1 MFSNSK
7 NTNTTAFI
15 KTTKITNYTTS
26 NNTEMKD
33 FGSDKKNVVQANLDA
48 QKIAFA
54 PIMFQAAK
62 SLRNLGILEYLFNK
76 EKASIE
82 TLANELNLSV
92 YGVKVLL
99 EAGLSLEMVYLKD
112 NEFRLTKTGYFIL
125 RDKMTNVNMDF
136 TQDVNYL
143 AINHLEEAIVTGK
156 PAGLK
161 ELGNWDTVYFGLS
174 ELPEK
179 IKKSWFGFDHF
190 YSDYTFPEIMPIVF
204 KNQPKSFLDVGGNTG
219 KFSLQCAQYDP
230 TVKITILDLP
240 GQTKVARKNISEAGF
255 ENRITTNDIN
265 LLDAS
270 APFPKGFDI
279 IWMSQFIDCFSLEEI
294 LTIFKRA
301 YDAMTDESCFYIL
314 ETFWDLQKFQASTYS
329 LHATSLYF
337 TAVANGNS
345 QMYHSEDILKVIDQA
360 GLIVDEMHEII
371 GMSHT
376 LIKCKKRK

>member
-1 MFSNSK
+1 
-7 NTNTTAFI
+7 
-15 KTTKITNYTTS
+15 
-26 NNTEMKD
+26 MKD
-33 FGSDKKNVVQANLDA
+33 FGSDKKNVIQANLDA

-76 EKASIE
+76 DKASIE
-82 TLANELNLSV
+82 TIAADLNLSV

-112 NEFRLTKTGYFIL
+112 NEFILTKTGYFIL

-143 AINHLEEAIVTGK
+143 AINHLEESIVNGK
-156 PAGLK
+156 PEGLK
-161 ELGNWDTVYFGLS
+161 ELGNWDTVYVGLS

-179 IKKSWFGFDHF
+179 IKKSWFDFDHF
-190 YSDYTFPEIMPIVF
+190 YSDYTFPEIMPILF
-204 KNQPKSFLDVGGNTG
+204 DNNPKSFLDVGGNTG
-219 KFSLQCAQYDP
+219 KFSLQCAKYDP

-240 GQTKVARKNISEAGF
+240 GQVKVAQKNIAEAGF
-255 ENRITTNDIN
+255 EDRISTIGLN
-265 LLDAS
+265 LLDGS
-270 APFPKGFDI
+270 IPFPKGADI

-294 LTIFKRA
+294 YSLFTRA
-301 YDAMTDESCFYIL
+301 YEAMTEDASFYIL

-329 LHATSLYF
+329 LHATTLYF

-345 QMYHSEDILKVIDQA
+345 QMFHSEDILKIIEKA
-360 GLIVDEMHEII
+360 GFIVDEMHEII
-371 GMSHT
+371 GMSHS
-376 LIKCKKRK
+376 LIKCKKRVK

>member
-1 MFSNSK
+1 
-7 NTNTTAFI
+7 
-15 KTTKITNYTTS
+15 
-26 NNTEMKD
+26 MKD

-76 EKASIE
+76 DKASIE
-82 TLANELNLSV
+82 TIATDLNLSV

-112 NEFRLTKTGYFIL
+112 NEFILTKTGYFIL

-143 AINHLEEAIVTGK
+143 AINHLEESIVNGK
-156 PAGLK
+156 PEGLK
-161 ELGNWDTVYFGLS
+161 ELGNWDTVYIGLS

-179 IKKSWFGFDHF
+179 IKKSWFDFDHF
-190 YSDYTFPEIMPIVF
+190 YSDYTFPEIMPILF
-204 KNQPKSFLDVGGNTG
+204 DNNPKSFLDVGGNTG
-219 KFSLQCAQYDP
+219 KFSLQCAKYDP
-230 TVKITILDLP
+230 KVKITILDLP
-240 GQTKVARKNISEAGF
+240 GQVKVAQKNIAAAGF
-255 ENRITTNDIN
+255 EDRISTIGAN
-265 LLDAS
+265 LLDS
-270 APFPKGFDI
+270 TIPFPKGADI
-279 IWMSQFIDCFSLEEI
+279 IWMSQFIDCFSLEEVYSLFI
-294 LTIFKRA
+294 RA
-301 YDAMTDESCFYIL
+301 HDAMADDATFYIL

-345 QMYHSEDILKVIDQA
+345 QMFHSEDILKIIEKA
-360 GLIVDEMHEII
+360 GFVVDEIHEMI

-376 LIKCKKRK
+376 LIKCKKRVL

>member
-1 MFSNSK
+1 
-7 NTNTTAFI
+7 
-15 KTTKITNYTTS
+15 
-26 NNTEMKD
+26 MKD

-76 EKASIE
+76 DKASIE
-82 TLANELNLSV
+82 TIAAELNLSV

-112 NEFRLTKTGYFIL
+112 NEFILTKTGYFIL

-143 AINHLEEAIVTGK
+143 AINHLEESIVNGK
-156 PAGLK
+156 PEGLK
-161 ELGNWDTVYFGLS
+161 ELGNWDTVYIGLS

-179 IKKSWFGFDHF
+179 IKKSWFDFDHF
-190 YSDYTFPEIMPIVF
+190 YSDYTFPEIMPILF
-204 KNQPKSFLDVGGNTG
+204 DNNPKSFLDVGGNTG
-219 KFSLQCAQYDP
+219 KFSLQCAKYDP

-240 GQTKVARKNISEAGF
+240 GQIKVAQKNIAAAGF
-255 ENRITTNDIN
+255 EDRISTIGAN
-265 LLDAS
+265 LLDDS
-270 APFPKGFDI
+270 IPFPKGADI
-279 IWMSQFIDCFSLEEI
+279 IWMSQFIDCFSLEEVYS
-294 LTIFKRA
+294 LFKRA
-301 YDAMTDESCFYIL
+301 YEAMTNDASFYIL

-345 QMYHSEDILKVIDQA
+345 QMFHSEDILKVIEKA
-360 GLIVDEMHEII
+360 GFVVAEIHEMI

-376 LIKCKKRK
+376 LIKCKKRVL

>member
-1 MFSNSK
+1 
-7 NTNTTAFI
+7 
-15 KTTKITNYTTS
+15 
-26 NNTEMKD
+26 MKD
-33 FGSDKKNVVQANLDA
+33 FGSDKKSVIQANLDA

-62 SLRNLGILEYLFNK
+62 SLRNLGILDYLFNK
-76 EKASIE
+76 DKASIE
-82 TLANELNLSV
+82 TIAAELNLSV

-112 NEFRLTKTGYFIL
+112 NEFILTKTGYFIL

-143 AINHLEEAIVTGK
+143 AINHLEESIVNGK
-156 PAGLK
+156 PEGLK
-161 ELGNWDTVYFGLS
+161 ELGNWDTVYVGLS

-179 IKKSWFGFDHF
+179 IKKSWFDFDHF
-190 YSDYTFPEIMPIVF
+190 YSDYTFPEIMPILF
-204 KNQPKSFLDVGGNTG
+204 DNNPKSFLDVGGNTG
-219 KFSLQCAQYDP
+219 KFSLQCAKYDP

-240 GQTKVARKNISEAGF
+240 GQVKVAQKNIEAAGF
-255 ENRITTNDIN
+255 EDRISTIGAN
-265 LLDAS
+265 LLDDS
-270 APFPKGFDI
+270 IPFPKGADI

-294 LTIFKRA
+294 YSLFIRA
-301 YDAMTDESCFYIL
+301 YEAMSDDASFYIL

-329 LHATSLYF
+329 LHATTLYF

-345 QMYHSEDILKVIDQA
+345 QMFHSEDILKVIDKA
-360 GLIVDEMHEII
+360 GFVVDQIHEII

-376 LIKCKKRK
+376 LIKCKKRVL

>member
-1 MFSNSK
+1 
-7 NTNTTAFI
+7 
-15 KTTKITNYTTS
+15 
-26 NNTEMKD
+26 MKD

-62 SLRNLGILEYLFNK
+62 SLRNLGILDYLFNND
-76 EKASIE
+76 KATIE
-82 TLANELNLSV
+82 TIATELNLSV

-112 NEFRLTKTGYFIL
+112 NEFILTKTGYFIL
-125 RDKMTNVNMDF
+125 RDKMTNINMDF

-143 AINHLEEAIVTGK
+143 AINHLEASIVNGK
-156 PAGLK
+156 PEGLK
-161 ELGNWDTVYFGLS
+161 ELGNWDTVYIGLS

-179 IKKSWFGFDHF
+179 IKKSWFDFDHF
-190 YSDYTFPEIMPIVF
+190 YSDYTFPEIMPILF
-204 KNQPKSFLDVGGNTG
+204 GNNPKSFLDVGGNTG
-219 KFSLQCAQYDP
+219 KFSMQCAKYDP
-230 TVKITILDLP
+230 NVNITILDLP
-240 GQTKVARKNISEAGF
+240 GQANVARKNITEAGF
-255 ENRITTNDIN
+255 ENRITAIDTN
-265 LLDAS
+265 LLDNS
-270 APFPKGFDI
+270 IPFPKGYDI

-294 LTIFKRA
+294 SGLFARA
-301 YDAMTDESCFYIL
+301 YEAMTDDASFYIL

-345 QMYHSEDILKVIDQA
+345 QMFHSKDILKVIEKA
-360 GLIVDEMHEII
+360 GFVVDEMHEII

-376 LIKCKKRK
+376 LIKCKKRIL

>member
-1 MFSNSK
+1 
-7 NTNTTAFI
+7 
-15 KTTKITNYTTS
+15 
-26 NNTEMKD
+26 MKD

-62 SLRNLGILEYLFNK
+62 SLRNLGILEYLFKND
-76 EKASIE
+76 KASIE
-82 TLANELNLSV
+82 TIASELNLSV

-112 NEFRLTKTGYFIL
+112 NEFILTKTGYFIL
-125 RDKMTNVNMDF
+125 RDRMTNINMDF

-143 AINHLEEAIVTGK
+143 AINHLEKSILNGK
-156 PAGLK
+156 PEGLK
-161 ELGNWDTVYFGLS
+161 ELGNWDTVYIGLS

-179 IKKSWFGFDHF
+179 IKKSWFDFDHF
-190 YSDYTFPEIMPIVF
+190 YSDYTFPEIMPILF
-204 KNQPKSFLDVGGNTG
+204 NNNPKSFLDVGGNTG

-240 GQTKVARKNISEAGF
+240 GQTNVARKNIAEAGF
-255 ENRITTNDIN
+255 EDRISTIDTN
-265 LLDAS
+265 LLDTTL
-270 APFPKGFDI
+270 PFPKGFDI

-294 LTIFKRA
+294 YTLFRRA
-301 YDAMTDESCFYIL
+301 YEAMTADSSFYIL

-345 QMYHSEDILKVIDQA
+345 QMFHSGDILKVIEKA
-360 GLIVDEMHEII
+360 GFIVAEMHEII

-376 LIKCKKRK
+376 LIKCKKRAL

>member
-1 MFSNSK
+1 
-7 NTNTTAFI
+7 
-15 KTTKITNYTTS
+15 
-26 NNTEMKD
+26 MKD
-33 FGSDKKNVVQANLDA
+33 FGSDKKNVIQANLDA

-76 EKASIE
+76 NKASIE
-82 TLANELNLSV
+82 TIASELNLAV

-112 NEFRLTKTGYFIL
+112 NEFILTKTGYFIL

-143 AINHLEEAIVTGK
+143 AINHLEESIVNGK
-156 PAGLK
+156 PEGLK
-161 ELGNWDTVYFGLS
+161 ELGNWDTVYVGLS

-179 IKKSWFGFDHF
+179 IKKSWFDFDHF
-190 YSDYTFPEIMPIVF
+190 YSDYTFPEIMPILF
-204 KNQPKSFLDVGGNTG
+204 DNNPKSFLDVGGNTG
-219 KFSLQCAQYDP
+219 KFSLQCAKYDP
-230 TVKITILDLP
+230 AVKITILDLP
-240 GQTKVARKNISEAGF
+240 GQVKVAQKNIAEAGF
-255 ENRITTNDIN
+255 EDRISTIGAN
-265 LLDAS
+265 LLDDTIS
-270 APFPKGFDI
+270 FPKGADI

-294 LTIFKRA
+294 YSLFKRA
-301 YDAMTDESCFYIL
+301 YEAMTKDASFYIL

-345 QMYHSEDILKVIDQA
+345 QMFHSEDILKVIEKA
-360 GLIVDEMHEII
+360 GFIVDEMHEMI

-376 LIKCKKRK
+376 LIKCKKRIS

>member
-1 MFSNSK
+1 
-7 NTNTTAFI
+7 
-15 KTTKITNYTTS
+15 
-26 NNTEMKD
+26 MKD
-33 FGSDKKNVVQANLDA
+33 FGSDKKNVIQANLDA

-62 SLRNLGILEYLFNK
+62 SLRNLGILEYLFRNNK
-76 EKASIE
+76 ATIKTIA
-82 TLANELNLSV
+82 TELNLSV

-112 NEFRLTKTGYFIL
+112 NEFILTKTGYFIL
-125 RDKMTNVNMDF
+125 RDKMTNINMDF

-143 AINHLEEAIVTGK
+143 AMNHLEESILNGK
-156 PAGLK
+156 PEGLK
-161 ELGNWDTVYFGLS
+161 ELGDWDTVYIGLS

-179 IKKSWFGFDHF
+179 IKKSWFDFDHF
-190 YSDYTFPEIMPIVF
+190 YSDYTFPEIMPILF
-204 KNQPKSFLDVGGNTG
+204 SNKPKSFLDVGGNTG
-219 KFSLQCAQYDP
+219 KFSMQCANYDP

-240 GQTKVARKNISEAGF
+240 GQAAVARKNIADAGF
-255 ENRITTNDIN
+255 EDRISAIDTN
-265 LLDAS
+265 LLDNS
-270 APFPKGFDI
+270 IPFPKGFDI

-294 LTIFKRA
+294 SGLFKRA
-301 YDAMTDESCFYIL
+301 YDAMTNDASFYIL

-345 QMYHSEDILKVIDQA
+345 QMFHSEDILAVIEKA
-360 GLIVDEMHEII
+360 GFVVDELHEMI

-376 LIKCKKRK
+376 LIKCKKK

>member
-1 MFSNSK
+1 
-7 NTNTTAFI
+7 
-15 KTTKITNYTTS
+15 
-26 NNTEMKD
+26 MKD

-76 EKASIE
+76 DKASIE
-82 TLANELNLSV
+82 TIAKELNLSV

-112 NEFRLTKTGYFIL
+112 NEFILTKTGYFIL

-143 AINHLEEAIVTGK
+143 AINHLEESIVNGK
-156 PAGLK
+156 PEGLK
-161 ELGNWDTVYFGLS
+161 ELGNWDTVYIGLS

-179 IKKSWFGFDHF
+179 IKKSWFDFDHF
-190 YSDYTFPEIMPIVF
+190 YSDYTFPEIMPILF
-204 KNQPKSFLDVGGNTG
+204 DNNPKSFLDVGGNTG
-219 KFSLQCAQYDP
+219 KFSLQCAKYDP
-230 TVKITILDLP
+230 AVKITILDLP
-240 GQTKVARKNISEAGF
+240 GQIKVAQKNIAAAGF
-255 ENRITTNDIN
+255 EDRISTIGAN
-265 LLDAS
+265 LLDDS
-270 APFPKGFDI
+270 IPFPKGADI
-279 IWMSQFIDCFSLEEI
+279 IWMSQFIDCFSLEEVYS
-294 LTIFKRA
+294 LFKRA
-301 YDAMTDESCFYIL
+301 YEAMTNDASFYIL

-345 QMYHSEDILKVIDQA
+345 QMFHSEDILKVIEKA
-360 GLIVDEMHEII
+360 GFVVAEIHEMI

-376 LIKCKKRK
+376 LIKCKKRVL

>member
-1 MFSNSK
+1 
-7 NTNTTAFI
+7 
-15 KTTKITNYTTS
+15 
-26 NNTEMKD
+26 MKD

-62 SLRNLGILEYLFNK
+62 SLRNLGILEYLFDNN
-76 EKASIE
+76 KASIE
-82 TLANELNLSV
+82 TIANALKLSI

-112 NEFRLTKTGYFIL
+112 NEFILTKTGYFIL
-125 RDKMTNVNMDF
+125 RDKMTNINMDF

-143 AINHLEEAIVTGK
+143 AINHLEESIVNGK
-156 PAGLK
+156 PEGLK
-161 ELGNWDTVYFGLS
+161 ELGDWDTVYIGLS

-179 IKKSWFGFDHF
+179 IKKSWFDFDHF
-190 YSDYTFPEIMPIVF
+190 YSDYTFPEIMPILF
-204 KNQPKSFLDVGGNTG
+204 GNNPKKFLDVGGNTG
-219 KFSLQCAQYDP
+219 KFSMQCAQYN
-230 TVKITILDLP
+230 TNVEITILDLP
-240 GQTKVARKNISEAGF
+240 GQANVARKNIAEAGF
-255 ENRITTNDIN
+255 EKRIKAIDTN
-265 LLDAS
+265 LLDNS
-270 APFPKGFDI
+270 IPFPKGNDI

-294 LTIFKRA
+294 YGLFRRA
-301 YDAMTDESCFYIL
+301 YDAMTDDASFYIL

-345 QMYHSEDILKVIDQA
+345 QMFHSQDILNVIEKA
-360 GLIVDEMHEII
+360 GFVVDEIHEII

-376 LIKCKKRK
+376 LIKCKKK

>member
-1 MFSNSK
+1 
-7 NTNTTAFI
+7 
-15 KTTKITNYTTS
+15 
-26 NNTEMKD
+26 MKD

-62 SLRNLGILEYLFNK
+62 SLRNLGILEYLFNND
-76 EKASIE
+76 KASIE
-82 TLANELNLSV
+82 TIATELNLSV

-112 NEFRLTKTGYFIL
+112 NEFILTKTGYFIL

-143 AINHLEEAIVTGK
+143 AMNRLEESIVNGK
-156 PAGLK
+156 PEGLK
-161 ELGNWDTVYFGLS
+161 ELGNWDTVYVGLS

-179 IKKSWFGFDHF
+179 IKKSWFDFDHF
-190 YSDYTFPEIMPIVF
+190 YSDYTFPEIMPILF
-204 KNQPKSFLDVGGNTG
+204 SNKPKSFLDVGGNTG
-219 KFSLQCAQYDP
+219 KFSLQCAKYDP

-240 GQTKVARKNISEAGF
+240 GQTEVARKNIREAGF
-255 ENRITTNDIN
+255 QDRISTIDAN
-265 LLDAS
+265 LLDNS
-270 APFPKGFDI
+270 IPLPKGFDI

-294 LTIFKRA
+294 ETILKKTHE
-301 YDAMTDESCFYIL
+301 AMTADASFYIL

-345 QMYHSEDILKVIDQA
+345 QMFHSKDIIKIIEKAGFVI
-360 GLIVDEMHEII
+360 DEMHEMI

-376 LIKCKKRK
+376 LIKCKKRALQLNNSLN

>member
-1 MFSNSK
+1 
-7 NTNTTAFI
+7 
-15 KTTKITNYTTS
+15 
-26 NNTEMKD
+26 MKD

-76 EKASIE
+76 DKASIE
-82 TLANELNLSV
+82 TIAAELNLSV

-112 NEFRLTKTGYFIL
+112 NEFILTKTGYFIL
-125 RDKMTNVNMDF
+125 RDKMTNINMDF

-143 AINHLEEAIVTGK
+143 AINHLEESIKNGK
-156 PAGLK
+156 PEGLK
-161 ELGNWDTVYFGLS
+161 ELGNWDTVYIGLS
-174 ELPEK
+174 QLPEK
-179 IKKSWFGFDHF
+179 IKKSWFDFDHF
-190 YSDYTFPEIMPIVF
+190 YSDYTFPEIMPILF
-204 KNQPKSFLDVGGNTG
+204 DNNPKSFLDVGGNTG
-219 KFSLQCAQYDP
+219 KFSLQCAKYDP

-240 GQTKVARKNISEAGF
+240 GQVKVAQKNIAAAGF
-255 ENRITTNDIN
+255 EDRISTIGAN
-265 LLDAS
+265 LLDDS
-270 APFPKGFDI
+270 IPFPKGADI
-279 IWMSQFIDCFSLEEI
+279 IWMSQFIDCFSLEEVYS
-294 LTIFKRA
+294 LFKRA
-301 YDAMTDESCFYIL
+301 YEAMTDDASFYIL

-345 QMYHSEDILKVIDQA
+345 QMFHSEDILKIIEKA
-360 GLIVDEMHEII
+360 GFVVDEMHEMI

-376 LIKCKKRK
+376 LIKCKKRVL

>member
-1 MFSNSK
+1 
-7 NTNTTAFI
+7 
-15 KTTKITNYTTS
+15 
-26 NNTEMKD
+26 MKD

-76 EKASIE
+76 DKASIE
-82 TLANELNLSV
+82 TIAADLNLSV

-99 EAGLSLEMVYLKD
+99 EAGLSLEMVYLKS
-112 NEFRLTKTGYFIL
+112 NEFILTKTGYFIL

-143 AINHLEEAIVTGK
+143 AINHLEQSIVNGK
-156 PAGLK
+156 PEGLK
-161 ELGNWDTVYFGLS
+161 ELGNWDTVYIGLS

-179 IKKSWFGFDHF
+179 IKKSWFDFDHF
-190 YSDYTFPEIMPIVF
+190 YSDYTFPEIMPILF
-204 KNQPKSFLDVGGNTG
+204 DNKPKSFLDVGGNTG
-219 KFSLQCAQYDP
+219 KFSLQCAKYDP
-230 TVKITILDLP
+230 AVKITILDLP
-240 GQTKVARKNISEAGF
+240 GQIKVAQKNIGEAGF
-255 ENRITTNDIN
+255 EDRISTIGAN
-265 LLDAS
+265 LLDDS
-270 APFPKGFDI
+270 ITFPKGFDI
-279 IWMSQFIDCFSLEEI
+279 IWMSQFIDCFSLEEVYS
-294 LTIFKRA
+294 LFRRA
-301 YDAMTDESCFYIL
+301 YEAMTDDASFYIL

-345 QMYHSEDILKVIDQA
+345 QMFHSEDILKVIEKA
-360 GLIVDEMHEII
+360 GFVVAEMHEMI

-376 LIKCKKRK
+376 LIKCKKRV

>member
-1 MFSNSK
+1 
-7 NTNTTAFI
+7 
-15 KTTKITNYTTS
+15 
-26 NNTEMKD
+26 MKD

-76 EKASIE
+76 NKASIE
-82 TLANELNLSV
+82 TIAAELNLSI

-112 NEFRLTKTGYFIL
+112 NEFILTKTGYFIL
-125 RDKMTNVNMDF
+125 RDKMTNINMDF

-143 AINHLEEAIVTGK
+143 AINHLEESIVNGK

-161 ELGNWDTVYFGLS
+161 ELGDWDTVYIGLS

-179 IKKSWFGFDHF
+179 IKKSWFDFDHF
-190 YSDYTFPEIMPIVF
+190 YSDYTFPEIMPILF
-204 KNQPKSFLDVGGNTG
+204 GNNPKSFLDVGGNTG
-219 KFSLQCAQYDP
+219 KFSMQCAKYDP

-240 GQTKVARKNISEAGF
+240 GQANVARKNIADAGF
-255 ENRITTNDIN
+255 EDRISAIDTN
-265 LLDAS
+265 LLDNS
-270 APFPKGFDI
+270 IPFPKGNDI

-294 LTIFKRA
+294 YGLFRRA
-301 YDAMTDESCFYIL
+301 YEAMTNDASFYIL

-345 QMYHSEDILKVIDQA
+345 QMFHSEDILKVIEKA
-360 GLIVDEMHEII
+360 GFVVDEMHDII

-376 LIKCKKRK
+376 LIKCKKRVS